1 MKLPALPFH
10 AVHWDALPATEH
22 KGETGMALWRTM
34 TNGDVRMRVVEY
46 SPGYLADHWCDRGH
60 VLYVLEGELETELR
74 DGRRFRLTPG
84 QSYQVSDFGDAAHRS
99 STRTGA
105 RLFIVD

>member
-10 AVHWDALPATEH
+10 AMHWDVLPATEH

-60 VLYVLEGELETELR
+60 IIYVIEGELVSELK
-74 DGRRFRLTPG
+74 DGRKSTLKAG
-84 QSYQVSDFGDAAHRS
+84 MSYQVSDFGDSPHRS
-99 STRTGA
+99 STQTGA
-105 RLFIVD
+105 KLFIVD